1 MDERVVQFRV
11 GVMVLATGIITAV
24 LVVLFGKLPT
34 LVRGTYTV
42 HVQFVDASGVSV
54 DTPVRM
60 SGILVGRV
68 AKTELNDQGVLVTLR
83 INSDVKLTQQESV
96 RVATPLLGDTVLQ
109 IVKKYDAMKPPT
121 P

>member
-34 LVRGTYTV
+34 LVRGTYAV
-42 HVQFVDASGVSV
+42 NVQFQDASGVAV

-68 AKTELNDQGVLVTLR
+68 AKTELNEQGVLVTLR
-83 INSDVKLTQQESV
+83 INSDVAFTQQDT
-96 RVATPLLGDTVLQ
+96 VAVDTPFLGDR
-109 IVKKYDAMKPPT
+109 KS
-121 P
+121 